1 MDLASFIAAFN
12 RAAALCRDFAR
23 QFVVEEL
30 PLSLR
35 FDFAAAGRPTDE
47 RGHVKFL
54 GGRLLTP
61 AQLRGVDPVRARKY
75 LWVDGKIPQW
85 INFSVH
91 AADAEHTY
99 IEVTVCGRLAADD
112 RALYHRR
119 EGNPPFH
126 VLGPA
131 LPSGWVSVAE
141 SGKIRLGGEAR
152 RTGRR
157 NRPLG
162 RPVTRVA

>member
-1 MDLASFIAAFN
+1 MDTASFIAAFD
-12 RAAALCRDFAR
+12 RAAVLCRNFAQ

-30 PLSLR
+30 PTSLR
-35 FDFAAAGRPTDE
+35 FDFVAAERPTDE
-47 RGHVKFL
+47 QGRVKFH

-61 AQLRGVDPVRARKY
+61 VQLRGIDAARARKY

-99 IEVTVCGRLAADD
+99 IEVVACDRLTADD
-112 RALYHRR
+112 RALYHRQ

-126 VLGPA
+126 VLSPA
-131 LPSGWVSVAE
+131 LPPGWVSLAE
-141 SGKIRLGGEAR
+141 SGKFSLGGRSAED
-152 RTGRR
+152 
-157 NRPLG
+157 
-162 RPVTRVA
+162 